1 MCGWRHCPRK
11 RIDYLTMN
19 SAVFLILGALL
30 LLAAAA
36 LLWAANRPADD
47 REWRRVLNR
56 HAGVRRRSTAAQ
68 VGRGDRSFDGEG
80 ATGGSLGASDGAFP
94 DNDDAGSGDAGS
106 GDSLPRRRRNPRF
119 NPQQTQIADEAFSHF
134 GVHPHGE
141 AEDERADRQESFDDG
156 RSADDVSVTLVKE
169 PVDSPRGMDSHDD
182 GEDNGFAGTRH
193 DEDERPSAA
202 SPSRSVP
209 AGNTG
214 ATSESPTD
222 SAEDTATTANTP
234 AESPE
239 DPAEE
244 WFANPARA
252 TRRARRSWAAEH
264 GWQFDRTDPDLANE
278 WADHVGTS
286 PSEAKDVVSGR
297 MRARRAHVADIND
310 NSYLGLRRSGSSDI
324 LIDFR
329 DRDRWAPQNQFGEA
343 PGHITPPRPDQEYV
357 GSCGGF
363 AVFSSDPLSVRLMMD
378 SRADRALAHL
388 RGATAAIVI
397 DPWWI
402 LVRCNRRPTIDDIPR
417 IFAYIAD
424 LDDATRV
431 LPNPTA
437 ECLDM
442 TDGDPGRAYSYDI
455 FTVGDGP
462 RMQAVPDAGLAGQS
476 ATAGQSSGWQ
486 SVADQP
492 STASQSGSAD
502 VDNDGQSDGTEEHSG
517 ADTHIGWSD
526 RPEFRHEYVDL
537 PRRDRSRR
545 EGTTP
550 DDELW
555 DEVGKSTGDIPVVG
569 SDPDHSGAHE
579 RSGRVIRV
587 ESDYDKSTIFGD
599 PPSEGRHRKSSAR
612 RGASHRREDDD
623 VPIVDGELEPENRLD
638 QD

>member
-1 MCGWRHCPRK
+1 
-11 RIDYLTMN
+11 MN

-56 HAGVRRRSTAAQ
+56 RAGVHERSTSSL
-68 VGRGDRSFDGEG
+68 VGRGDRSFEGERASG
-80 ATGGSLGASDGAFP
+80 DSRGASDDVPF
-94 DNDDAGSGDAGS
+94 NDANAGS

-119 NPQQTQIADEAFSHF
+119 NPQQTQTADEAFSHF
-134 GVHPHGE
+134 GVHPHVG
-141 AEDERADRQESFDDG
+141 AEDERADQEWSDAG
-156 RSADDVSVTLVKE
+156 LPGNDVSMTHADE

-182 GEDNGFAGTRH
+182 GEDNSFAVTHNDGN
-193 DEDERPSAA
+193 ERRDTVS
-202 SPSRSVP
+202 SSGSVP
-209 AGNTG
+209 AGNAV
-214 ATSESPTD
+214 ATSESTAD
-222 SAEDTATTANTP
+222 SSEDAAATTDTP

-239 DPAEE
+239 DTAEE
-244 WFANPARA
+244 WFVNPTRA

-264 GWQFDRTDPDLANE
+264 GWQFDRTDPDLAHE

-297 MRARRAHVADIND
+297 MRARRGHVADVND

-329 DRDRWAPQNQFGEA
+329 DRDRWAPQNQSSEA
-343 PGHITPPRPDQEYV
+343 PGHIKPPRPDQEYV

-363 AVFSSDPLSVRLMMD
+363 EVFSSDPLSVRLMMD

-437 ECLDM
+437 EYLDM

-455 FTVGDGP
+455 FTLGDGP
-462 RMQAVPDAGLAGQS
+462 RMQAVPDAGLA
-476 ATAGQSSGWQ
+476 
-486 SVADQP
+486 DQP
-492 STASQSGSAD
+492 GTASQSGSAD
-502 VDNDGQSDGTEEHSG
+502 VGNNDEPAGQEERSGTD
-517 ADTHIGWSD
+517 AHIGWSD

-545 EGTTP
+545 EGTTT
-550 DDELW
+550 DDEVW

>member
-1 MCGWRHCPRK
+1 
-11 RIDYLTMN
+11 MN

-47 REWRRVLNR
+47 REWRRALNR
-56 HAGVRRRSTAAQ
+56 RAGAHERSTLSQ
-68 VGRGDRSFDGEG
+68 VGRADLPYEGEETSG
-80 ATGGSLGASDGAFP
+80 ESRGPSDGVPF
-94 DNDDAGSGDAGS
+94 NDGDVGET
-106 GDSLPRRRRNPRF
+106 LPPRRRNPRF
-119 NPQQTQIADEAFSHF
+119 NPQQPQTADEAFSHF
-134 GVHPHGE
+134 GVNPHAE
-141 AEDERADRQESFDDG
+141 AEEERVDQQEWSDDRLP
-156 RSADDVSVTLVKE
+156 ADDVSMTHADESVESQRVQHGA
-169 PVDSPRGMDSHDD
+169 VSHAA
-182 GEDNGFAGTRH
+182 GEDNASAVTRNNG
-193 DEDERPSAA
+193 DERSDTD
-202 SPSRSVP
+202 SPSRSIPVSK
-209 AGNTG
+209 TG
-214 ATSESPTD
+214 ATTESSAD
-222 SAEDTATTANTP
+222 SPEDAAADAP
-234 AESPE
+234 ADTPE

-244 WFANPARA
+244 WFANPTRA

-278 WADHVGTS
+278 WADHVGAS

-310 NSYLGLRRSGSSDI
+310 NSYLGLRRSGSSDV

-329 DRDRWAPQNQFGEA
+329 DRDHWALQNQPGEA
-343 PGHITPPRPDQEYV
+343 PGQIKPPRPDQEYV

-363 AVFSSDPLSVRLMMD
+363 EVFSSDPLSVRLMMD

-388 RGATAAIVI
+388 RGATAAVVI

-437 ECLDM
+437 EYLDM

-455 FTVGDGP
+455 FTLGDGP

-476 ATAGQSSGWQ
+476 ATDAGSA
-486 SVADQP
+486 ADQP
-492 STASQSGSAD
+492 GTGSH
-502 VDNDGQSDGTEEHSG
+502 SDGNDVGNNDEPAGQEEPSG
-517 ADTHIGWSD
+517 TDTHIGWSD

-545 EGTTP
+545 EGTTA
-550 DDELW
+550 DDEMW

-599 PPSEGRHRKSSAR
+599 PPSSGRHRKSSAR

-638 QD
+638 PD

>member
-1 MCGWRHCPRK
+1 
-11 RIDYLTMN
+11 MN

-56 HAGVRRRSTAAQ
+56 HAGVHERSTSSQ
-68 VGRGDRSFDGEG
+68 EGRADRSFEGEG
-80 ATGGSLGASDGAFP
+80 ASDSSRSTS
-94 DNDDAGSGDAGS
+94 DDAFRDNADAG
-106 GDSLPRRRRNPRF
+106 DVLPLRRRNPRF
-119 NPQQTQIADEAFSHF
+119 NPQQTRTADEAFSHF
-134 GVHPHGE
+134 GVHPHVE
-141 AEDERADRQESFDDG
+141 AEEERASEQQSSEDKSP
-156 RSADDVSVTLVKE
+156 ADDVSVTYAESSV
-169 PVDSPRGMDSHDD
+169 PAQRVQHVVSSHDD
-182 GEDNGFAGTRH
+182 GEDNASAVTRN
-193 DEDERPSAA
+193 DGDERLDTDSL
-202 SPSRSVP
+202 SRSVP
-209 AGNTG
+209 ASKTG
-214 ATSESPTD
+214 AMSEPPAD
-222 SAEDTATTANTP
+222 SAEDAAPTTDTP
-234 AESPE
+234 VDSLE
-239 DPAEE
+239 DTTEK
-244 WFANPARA
+244 WFENPTRA

-278 WADHVGTS
+278 WADHVGAS
-286 PSEAKDVVSGR
+286 SSEAKDVVSGR

-324 LIDFR
+324 LIDLR
-329 DRDRWAPQNQFGEA
+329 DRDRWAPQNQPGETS
-343 PGHITPPRPDQEYV
+343 GHIKPPRPDQEYV

-402 LVRCNRRPTIDDIPR
+402 LVRCNRRPTTDDIPR

-437 ECLDM
+437 EYLDM
-442 TDGDPGRAYSYDI
+442 SDGDPGRAYSYDI
-455 FTVGDGP
+455 FTLGDGP

-476 ATAGQSSGWQ
+476 ATGAQSAADHPATAGHS
-486 SVADQP
+486 
-492 STASQSGSAD
+492 ASANVG
-502 VDNDGQSDGTEEHSG
+502 NDDGSDGREEHYGTG
-517 ADTHIGWSD
+517 AHIGWSD

-545 EGTTP
+545 EGNTT
-550 DDELW
+550 DDEMW

-569 SDPDHSGAHE
+569 SDPDHSGVHE

-599 PPSEGRHRKSSAR
+599 PPSKGRHRKSSAR

>member
-1 MCGWRHCPRK
+1 
-11 RIDYLTMN
+11 MN

-56 HAGVRRRSTAAQ
+56 HAGVRQLSMSRQAER
-68 VGRGDRSFDGEG
+68 GEG
-80 ATGGSLGASDGAFP
+80 AQQGGTPGGVDHCDAHGERP
-94 DNDDAGSGDAGS
+94 DNT
-106 GDSLPRRRRNPRF
+106 DSVNAEETFPPRRRNPRL
-119 NPQQTQIADEAFSHF
+119 NPQQTQAADEAFSHF
-134 GVHPHGE
+134 GMRPHAE
-141 AEDERADRQESFDDG
+141 ADGERADQPGSSQHGLSDSYGEAGENAHSSEADNLDDG
-156 RSADDVSVTLVKE
+156 AGEGASI
-169 PVDSPRGMDSHDD
+169 DSPSTSSPATKSPARV
-182 GEDNGFAGTRH
+182 R
-193 DEDERPSAA
+193 AA
-202 SPSRSVP
+202 DADP
-209 AGNTG
+209 ANTD
-214 ATSESPTD
+214 ATDT
-222 SAEDTATTANTP
+222 DTASEPSYSSDVAVPDSP
-234 AESPE
+234 ADQTE
-239 DPAEE
+239 DATEV
-244 WFANPARA
+244 WFANPTRT

-264 GWQFDRTDPDLANE
+264 GWQFDRNDADLARE
-278 WADHVGTS
+278 WADHVGAS

-297 MRARRAHVADIND
+297 LRSRRAHVADIND

-329 DRDRWAPQNQFGEA
+329 DSDHWSAQNHTEDT
-343 PGHITPPRPDQEYV
+343 PGHVKPPRPDQEYA
-357 GSCGGF
+357 GLCGGF

-378 SRADRALAHL
+378 SRADRALSHL
-388 RGATAAIVI
+388 RGATTAIVI

-402 LVRCNRRPTIDDIPR
+402 LVRCSRRPTIDDIPR

-437 ECLDM
+437 EYLDM

-455 FTVGDGP
+455 FTLGDGP
-462 RMQAVPDAGLAGQS
+462 RMQAVSDAGLVGHSAARQS
-476 ATAGQSSGWQ
+476 APAGHP
-486 SVADQP
+486 D
-492 STASQSGSAD
+492 SAD
-502 VDNDGQSDGTEEHSG
+502 VNNGDEPASQEEQSGTD
-517 ADTHIGWSD
+517 AHIGWSD
-526 RPEFRHEYVDL
+526 RPEFRYEYVDL

-545 EGTTP
+545 EGTTT

-555 DEVGKSTGDIPVVG
+555 DEVAKSTGDIPVVG

-587 ESDYDKSTIFGD
+587 ESVYDKSTIFGD
-599 PPSEGRHRKSSAR
+599 QPSEGRHRKSSAR

>member
-1 MCGWRHCPRK
+1 
-11 RIDYLTMN
+11 MN

-47 REWRRVLNR
+47 REWRRVLTR
-56 HAGVRRRSTAAQ
+56 HAGVHERSASSQ
-68 VGRGDRSFDGEG
+68 MGRGDRPFGGEG
-80 ATGGSLGASDGAFP
+80 VPCGTRGASDGVPF
-94 DNDDAGSGDAGS
+94 NDADAGSGDAGF
-106 GDSLPRRRRNPRF
+106 GDEFPPRRRNPRF
-119 NPQQTQIADEAFSHF
+119 NPQQPQTADEAFSHF
-134 GVHPHGE
+134 GVHPHVE
-141 AEDERADRQESFDDG
+141 SEEERADQEWSDD
-156 RSADDVSVTLVKE
+156 RLPADDVSVTHADAT
-169 PVDSPRGMDSHDD
+169 VDAQRVQHGAGSHDD
-182 GEDNGFAGTRH
+182 GEDYASAVTRNNG
-193 DEDERPSAA
+193 DERRNTD

-209 AGNTG
+209 VSKTG
-214 ATSESPTD
+214 ATSD
-222 SAEDTATTANTP
+222 SSAG
-234 AESPE
+234 SPE
-239 DPAEE
+239 DAAADAPADSSEDTPEE
-244 WFANPARA
+244 WFANPTRA

-264 GWQFDRTDPDLANE
+264 GWQFDRNDPDLANE
-278 WADHVGTS
+278 WADHVGAS

-329 DRDRWAPQNQFGEA
+329 DRDRWAPRNQPGEA

-357 GSCGGF
+357 GSCGGLE
-363 AVFSSDPLSVRLMMD
+363 VFSSDPLSVRLMMD

-402 LVRCNRRPTIDDIPR
+402 LVRCNRRPTIDDVPR

-424 LDDATRV
+424 LDDTTRV

-437 ECLDM
+437 EYLDM

-455 FTVGDGP
+455 FTLGDGP

-476 ATAGQSSGWQ
+476 ATDAGSA
-486 SVADQP
+486 ADQP
-492 STASQSGSAD
+492 GTASQSDGNE
-502 VDNDGQSDGTEEHSG
+502 VGNNDEPAGQEEPSGT
-517 ADTHIGWSD
+517 DTHIGWSD

-545 EGTTP
+545 EGTTT
-550 DDELW
+550 DDEMW

-599 PPSEGRHRKSSAR
+599 PSSEGRHRKSSAR
-612 RGASHRREDDD
+612 RGASHRREYDD

>member
-1 MCGWRHCPRK
+1 
-11 RIDYLTMN
+11 MN

-56 HAGVRRRSTAAQ
+56 RAGVHERSTLSQ
-68 VGRGDRSFDGEG
+68 VGRSDRSREGEG
-80 ATGGSLGASDGAFP
+80 ASGGSRGASDAAPFNDADASSGDVGPGDAFP
-94 DNDDAGSGDAGS
+94 
-106 GDSLPRRRRNPRF
+106 PRRRNPRF
-119 NPQQTQIADEAFSHF
+119 NPQQTQTAYEAFLHF
-134 GVHPHGE
+134 GVHPHSN
-141 AEDERADRQESFDDG
+141 AEEERADQEWFDDG
-156 RSADDVSVTLVKE
+156 LPADDVSVTHADATMDSQRGVVSHDDAEGNASVVTRNNGDERPDTVSPSHSVPVSKTGATSDSSADSPE
-169 PVDSPRGMDSHDD
+169 EVAADAPVDSP
-182 GEDNGFAGTRH
+182 
-193 DEDERPSAA
+193 
-202 SPSRSVP
+202 
-209 AGNTG
+209 
-214 ATSESPTD
+214 
-222 SAEDTATTANTP
+222 EDT
-234 AESPE
+234 
-239 DPAEE
+239 AEE
-244 WFANPARA
+244 WFANPTRA

-264 GWQFDRTDPDLANE
+264 GWQFDRTDPDLAHE
-278 WADHVGTS
+278 WADHVGAS

-297 MRARRAHVADIND
+297 MRARRAHVADIDD

-329 DRDRWAPQNQFGEA
+329 DRDRWVSQNQPGED
-343 PGHITPPRPDQEYV
+343 PSHIKPPRPDQEYV

-437 ECLDM
+437 EYLDM

-455 FTVGDGP
+455 FTLGDGP

-476 ATAGQSSGWQ
+476 ATDAEPA
-486 SVADQP
+486 ADQP
-492 STASQSGSAD
+492 GTPS
-502 VDNDGQSDGTEEHSG
+502 QSDGNDVGNNDEQAGQEEHSG
-517 ADTHIGWSD
+517 TDTHIGWSD

-545 EGTTP
+545 EGTTT
-550 DDELW
+550 DDEMW

>member
-1 MCGWRHCPRK
+1 
-11 RIDYLTMN
+11 MN

-56 HAGVRRRSTAAQ
+56 RAGGHERSTLSQ
-68 VGRGDRSFDGEG
+68 VGRGDRSFEGEG
-80 ATGGSLGASDGAFP
+80 ASGGTRGASDDVPF
-94 DNDDAGSGDAGS
+94 NDADAGSGDAGF
-106 GDSLPRRRRNPRF
+106 GDELPPRRRNPRF
-119 NPQQTQIADEAFSHF
+119 NPQQTPTADEAFSHF

-141 AEDERADRQESFDDG
+141 AEDERADQEWSDDG
-156 RSADDVSVTLVKE
+156 LSADDVSVTHADE
-169 PVDSPRGMDSHDD
+169 RVDAQRGAASHDD
-182 GEDNGFAGTRH
+182 GEDYAFARTRH
-193 DEDERPSAA
+193 GRDERADTV

-209 AGNTG
+209 VSKTG
-214 ATSESPTD
+214 ATSD
-222 SAEDTATTANTP
+222 SSAD
-234 AESPE
+234 SPE
-239 DPAEE
+239 DAAATTDASADEPDDTPEE
-244 WFANPARA
+244 WFANPTRA

-264 GWQFDRTDPDLANE
+264 GWQFDRTDPDLAHE

-329 DRDRWAPQNQFGEA
+329 DRDRWAPQNQPGDG
-343 PGHITPPRPDQEYV
+343 PGHIKPPRPDQEYV

-378 SRADRALAHL
+378 SRADHALAHL

-437 ECLDM
+437 EYLDM

-455 FTVGDGP
+455 FTLGDGP
-462 RMQAVPDAGLAGQS
+462 RMQAVPDAGLAGHSATGTQS
-476 ATAGQSSGWQ
+476 A
-486 SVADQP
+486 ADQP
-492 STASQSGSAD
+492 GTASQSGSAD
-502 VDNDGQSDGTEEHSG
+502 VGNDDEPAGQEEHSG
-517 ADTHIGWSD
+517 ADAHIGWSD

-545 EGTTP
+545 EGTTT

-587 ESDYDKSTIFGD
+587 ES
-599 PPSEGRHRKSSAR
+599 
-612 RGASHRREDDD
+612 
-623 VPIVDGELEPENRLD
+623 
-638 QD
+638 

>member
-1 MCGWRHCPRK
+1 
-11 RIDYLTMN
+11 MN

-47 REWRRVLNR
+47 REWRRVLSR
-56 HAGVRRRSTAAQ
+56 HAGVHERSTSSMVA
-68 VGRGDRSFDGEG
+68 RGDRSFEGER
-80 ATGGSLGASDGAFP
+80 ASGGTRGASDDVPF
-94 DNDDAGSGDAGS
+94 NDADAGSGDAG
-106 GDSLPRRRRNPRF
+106 DAIPPRRRNPRF
-119 NPQQTQIADEAFSHF
+119 NPQQTQTADEAFSHF
-134 GVHPHGE
+134 GVHPHVE
-141 AEDERADRQESFDDG
+141 AEEERADQEWSDAG
-156 RSADDVSVTLVKE
+156 LPGNDVSMTHADE
-169 PVDSPRGMDSHDD
+169 PVDAQRGTASHDD
-182 GEDNGFAGTRH
+182 GEDNASAGTRN
-193 DEDERPSAA
+193 DGGERRDTV

-209 AGNTG
+209 AGNAG
-214 ATSESPTD
+214 AASESPAD
-222 SAEDTATTANTP
+222 SPEGAAANTAPP

-239 DPAEE
+239 DTTEE
-244 WFANPARA
+244 WFENPTRA

-264 GWQFDRTDPDLANE
+264 GWQFDRTDPDLAHE
-278 WADHVGTS
+278 WADHVGAS

-310 NSYLGLRRSGSSDI
+310 NFYLGLRRSGSSDI

-329 DRDRWAPQNQFGEA
+329 DRDRWAPQDQSGEA
-343 PGHITPPRPDQEYV
+343 PGHIKPPRPDQEYV

-437 ECLDM
+437 EYLDM

-455 FTVGDGP
+455 FTLGDGP
-462 RMQAVPDAGLAGQS
+462 RMQAVPDAGLAGHS
-476 ATAGQSSGWQ
+476 ATAGQPSGGQ
-486 SVADQP
+486 STADQP
-492 STASQSGSAD
+492 ATASQSGSND
-502 VDNDGQSDGTEEHSG
+502 VGNNDEPTSQEDQSG
-517 ADTHIGWSD
+517 ADAHIGWSD

-545 EGTTP
+545 EGTTT
-550 DDELW
+550 DDEAW